1 MSARTSTD
9 RLLGDAESVEEY
21 TRFSDIEVN
30 TPDTGLGDVKR
41 RSQVE
46 KRLLHKLD
54 LRISLLVLLILMNS
68 VGYVIWFLVVPFSGF

>member
-21 TRFSDIEVN
+21 TRSSDIEVN
-30 TPDTGLGDVKR
+30 TPDTGLGGVKR

>member
-21 TRFSDIEVN
+21 TRSSDIEVN
-30 TPDTGLGDVKR
+30 TPDTGLGGVKR

-68 VGYVIWFLVVPFSGF
+68 VG